1 MPYCWKCGAELD
13 EDAKFCPTCG
23 TPVGPPVTK
32 PERRRIEREERRPIS
47 TLGILAIVLIILLV
61 SAAII
66 AALAFLPIQ
75 AVDVSESRYVPYQAG
90 VDTVNLDFT
99 ADVARVNV
107 AFEDLSGKLVTLNVS
122 ATGRVGVFGSPDR
135 VFDLTFD
142 NTTADSVLTLTVDV
156 DTFGRGWPWYPWLRV
171 TCDIR
176 IDSSLNASLDVET
189 STGGIVMNTQA
200 GVVLNSLSLE
210 ATTGGVKAN
219 LVKDVIVAGDVSV
232 KTTTG
237 GVEFSWG
244 NVMVTKDVLVN
255 AKTTTGGVE
264 VDVTQDEELLGNVT
278 LKAEATTGGVDFAID
293 IHGDI
298 GAKIVS
304 SVTTGGI
311 DIVRQD
317 GFSGTKSPLQST
329 NYRAGSNF
337 DVSLETTTGGIDIDA
352 KYTP

>member
-32 PERRRIEREERRPIS
+32 PERRRIERKERRPIS
-47 TLGILAIVLIILLV
+47 TLGILAIVLIVLLA

-66 AALAFLPIQ
+66 VALAFMPIH
-75 AVDVSESRYVPYQAG
+75 AVDVSESRDVPYQAG
-90 VDTVNLDFT
+90 VDTIKLDFT

-107 AFEDLSGKLVTLNVS
+107 AFEDLSGKLVTLDVS
-122 ATGRVGVFGSPDR
+122 ATGRVGIFGSTDA
-135 VFDLTFD
+135 FDLTSH
-142 NTTADSVLTLTVDV
+142 NTTDNNVLTVTADV
-156 DTFGRGWPWYPWLRV
+156 DTVGGGWPWYPWLRV

-176 IDSSLNASLDVET
+176 IDPSMNASIDVET

-232 KTTTG
+232 KTATG
-237 GVEFSWG
+237 GVEFSWD
-244 NVMVTKDVLVN
+244 NVMVTKDILVN
-255 AKTTTGGVE
+255 ARTTTGGVD
-264 VDVTQDEELLGNVT
+264 VDVKQDEELLGNVT
-278 LKAEATTGGVDFAID
+278 LKAKATTGGVNFAID

-311 DIVRQD
+311 DIVRQV